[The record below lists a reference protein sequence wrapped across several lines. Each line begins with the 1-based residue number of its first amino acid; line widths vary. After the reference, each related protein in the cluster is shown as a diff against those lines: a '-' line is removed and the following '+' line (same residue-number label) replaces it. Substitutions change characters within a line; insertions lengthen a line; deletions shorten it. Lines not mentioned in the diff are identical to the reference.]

1 VVAATAG
8 QTLTV
13 SMAIGEYDGT
23 GNAYFN
29 VLPPGSTGEA
39 IHNGSVSGPLITDMA
54 LPVDGDYTI
63 RIYQM
68 GSDADVGK
76 TTAYEITVV
85 VK

>member
-1 VVAATAG
+1 
-8 QTLTV
+8 
-13 SMAIGEYDGT
+13 
-23 GNAYFN
+23 
-29 VLPPGSTGEA
+29 
-39 IHNGSVSGPLITDMA
+39 MA